1 MADGA
6 GGEGPRHSTLRRVF
20 GWSSVANSYGAGRT
34 LNLTNPRN
42 LRSDIQQ
49 VIMGLSP
56 LIDRSTIRSH
66 MAPSW
71 LQNQRSGEDL
81 RPPGDPGGNAAGPSA
96 APLQGRGPAGGGVS
110 SGAYVI
116 DMEADVG
123 SPTPPLENLRPPPL
137 ESDLGLASRGP
148 PGPPGGAHET
158 GTETEDRWN
167 SSPEV
172 RALLDFVDKY
182 LTFVLILLLKLS
194 FDHRIGL
201 LGILGL
207 FITFCHANSVI
218 KREVGKQGKR
228 QFSGL
233 FIVATNLVTCI
244 CFVYFVLA
252 DKGLAYAL
260 ILVPPYSHPIG
271 GMEVVWIVVV
281 TDFVLK
287 LITILVKALIVALP
301 GFLSCFPRRGKYYL
315 FVETSSQ
322 VYRSVVPMQHWLYYF
337 SESYTGSTKI
347 FSMMLSG
354 AYLLCKCSDIVAKT
368 KAWKKS
374 LIQVLSNVNYGRTPT
389 ADQTKAAGES
399 CAICQDEFKRPTVLA
414 CNHIFCEECVS
425 VWFDR
430 ERTCPMCRAQIAD
443 DPSWKDGA
451 TSLLVQVF

>member
-6 GGEGPRHSTLRRVF
+6 GGEGSRHSALRRVF

-66 MAPSW
+66 MTPSW
-71 LQNQRSGEDL
+71 LQHQRSVDDL
-81 RPPGDPGGNAAGPSA
+81 RPSSAGPSGSIA
-96 APLQGRGPAGGGVS
+96 GPSSAGGEGTP
-110 SGAYVI
+110 GAYVI
-116 DMEADVG
+116 NMEPDVTL
-123 SPTPPLENLRPPPL
+123 SPTPPLESARTPL
-137 ESDLGLASRGP
+137 LDSESGPASHGGP
-148 PGPPGGAHET
+148 APVANET

-167 SSPEV
+167 SSPEL
-172 RALLDFVDKY
+172 RALLGFVDKY
-182 LTFVLILLLKLS
+182 LTFVLILLLKLA
-194 FDHRIGL
+194 FDHRVGL
-201 LGILGL
+201 LVILGL

-228 QFSGL
+228 QFTGL
-233 FIVATNLVTCI
+233 LIVAINLVTCI

-252 DKGLAYAL
+252 DSGLAYAL
-260 ILVPPYSHPIG
+260 ILVPPYSQPIG

-287 LITILVKALIVALP
+287 LITILVKALIIAVP
-301 GFLSCFPRRGKYYL
+301 GFISCFPRRGKYYL

-337 SESYTGSTKI
+337 SESYTGSSKM

-354 AYLLCKCSDIVAKT
+354 AYLLCKCTDIVAKT
-368 KAWKKS
+368 RAWKKS
-374 LIQVLSNVNYGRTPT
+374 LIQVLSNVNYGRTPS
-389 ADQTKAAGES
+389 ADQTKAAGEA
-399 CAICQDEFKRPTVLA
+399 CPICQDEFKRPTVLA

-443 DPSWKDGA
+443 DPSWRDGS
-451 TSLLVQVF
+451 TSHLVQVF

>member
-6 GGEGPRHSTLRRVF
+6 GGEGPRHSALRRVF
-20 GWSSVANSYGAGRT
+20 GWSSVANSYGARRT

-81 RPPGDPGGNAAGPSA
+81 RPPGDPGGNTAGPSA
-96 APLQGRGPAGGGVS
+96 APLQGRGPAGSGVS

-123 SPTPPLENLRPPPL
+123 APTPALEDLRPPPL

-414 CNHIFCEECVS
+414 CN
-425 VWFDR
+425 
-430 ERTCPMCRAQIAD
+430 
-443 DPSWKDGA
+443 
-451 TSLLVQVF
+451 